1 MVIFPSLLREWFT
14 HNVLFKFRVDMVRV
28 AWDFAT
34 SWHMLVEGN
43 DFSKG
48 VLHLH
53 FSIEGS
59 SHKPFVAKIAFRS
72 RKLSGWRFK
81 INLTIV
87 QWMLFPLLWNLSPV
101 ENAARESVVFRIN
114 GSTILS
120 RVNSSREDLFL
131 AIVSVNTIRS
141 LFLDVLNNLPIF
153 VSFLSLF
160 FERKSCSLNAFTHRL
175 FIFREIGTVGVLH
188 ITFILFN
195 L

>member
-1 MVIFPSLLREWFT
+1 MVIFPRLLREWFT

-114 GSTILS
+114 HSTILS
-120 RVNSSREDLFL
+120 
-131 AIVSVNTIRS
+131 
-141 LFLDVLNNLPIF
+141 
-153 VSFLSLF
+153 
-160 FERKSCSLNAFTHRL
+160 
-175 FIFREIGTVGVLH
+175 
-188 ITFILFN
+188 
-195 L
+195 